1 MKGRIRKM
9 YPTYL
14 PGRINTSIA
23 ANGLSRM
30 MTAAVVNQK
39 FRDLLL
45 SNPAAAM
52 SRGYLGEK
60 FSLDSD
66 ERELVLS
73 IQATSLTDFAQQL
86 LQNRSSSKNKKIE
99 RSAKRN
105 QHNMSYRSIQLGSL
119 GND

>member
-1 MKGRIRKM
+1 
-9 YPTYL
+9 
-14 PGRINTSIA
+14 
-23 ANGLSRM
+23 M

-52 SRGYLGEK
+52 SKGYLGEK

-66 ERELVLS
+66 EIELVLS
-73 IQATSLTDFAQQL
+73 IQATDLTDFAQQL
-86 LQNRSSSKNKKIE
+86 LQNRSTSKNNNRK
-99 RSAKRN
+99 RNTKRN
-105 QHNMSYRSIQLGSL
+105 QRNLPYQSLKLGSL

>member
-1 MKGRIRKM
+1 M
-9 YPTYL
+9 YPTYM
-14 PGRINTSIA
+14 PGRINSNLN

-45 SNPAAAM
+45 SNPEAAM

-60 FSLDSD
+60 FSLNPD
-66 ERELVLS
+66 EMELVLS

-86 LQNRSSSKNKKIE
+86 LQNSTHSKNKSN
-99 RSAKRN
+99 RGNANRN
-105 QHNMSYRSIQLGSL
+105 QHNPPFPSFQLGSI

>member
-1 MKGRIRKM
+1 M

-14 PGRINTSIA
+14 PGRVNSNIT

-60 FSLDSD
+60 FSLNSD
-66 ERELVLS
+66 EMELVLS
-73 IQATSLTDFAQQL
+73 IQATDLADFAQQL
-86 LQNRSSSKNKKIE
+86 LQNRASSEKINIK
-99 RSAKRN
+99 RNAKTN
-105 QHNMSYRSIQLGSL
+105 QHNNPYRSMRLGSL

>member
-1 MKGRIRKM
+1 MLM

-14 PGRINTSIA
+14 PGRINSNIS

-66 ERELVLS
+66 EMDLVLS
-73 IQATSLTDFAQQL
+73 IQATSLSDFAQQL
-86 LQNRSSSKNKKIE
+86 LQISTDSKKKSGMGNSKGIP
-99 RSAKRN
+99 RN
-105 QHNMSYRSIQLGSL
+105 FSYLPIQLGSL

>member
-1 MKGRIRKM
+1 M

-14 PGRINTSIA
+14 PGRINSNIG
-23 ANGLSRM
+23 ANDLSRM

-52 SRGYLGEK
+52 KSGYLGEE

-66 ERELVLS
+66 EMELVLS
-73 IQATSLTDFAQQL
+73 IQATTLTDFAQQL
-86 LQNRSSSKNKKIE
+86 LQNRTPSGTNHIKG
-99 RSAKRN
+99 SAN
-105 QHNMSYRSIQLGSL
+105 YQQHMLSYPTMQLGSI